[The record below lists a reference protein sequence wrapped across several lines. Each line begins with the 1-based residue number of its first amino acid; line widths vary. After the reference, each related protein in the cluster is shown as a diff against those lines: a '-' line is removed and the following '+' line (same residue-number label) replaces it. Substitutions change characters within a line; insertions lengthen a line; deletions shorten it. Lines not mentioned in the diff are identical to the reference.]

1 MVFAGSIDKSDFGM
15 RKRTAPYLVLS
26 YPLKSLK
33 LLISVIRSYLALFY
47 HCCDFVS
54 RYYLIGSIAVF
65 PLLPLAAAISAGM
78 HLTAGPVQNFVI
90 KPRLNPISF
99 LFYFSMEQLSYQ
111 LGVRWG
117 CFRKLAFNPVNPRV
131 TTKVPVK
138 ES

>member
-1 MVFAGSIDKSDFGM
+1 
-15 RKRTAPYLVLS
+15 
-26 YPLKSLK
+26 
-33 LLISVIRSYLALFY
+33 LALFY

-65 PLLPLAAAISAGM
+65 PLLSLAAAIIAGM
-78 HLTAGPVQNFVI
+78 HLIAGLVQYFVK

-99 LFYFSMEQLSYQ
+99 LFYFSMEQMSYQ
-111 LGVRWG
+111 LGVWWG

-131 TTKVPVK
+131 TTKVPVE